1 MKPNWVQIIVLD
13 NPHLFLT
20 EPEPMHSLEIRPEFQ
35 QNDKAT
41 RNIFNS
47 PKQD

>member
-1 MKPNWVQIIVLD
+1 MKPNWVQTLVLD

-20 EPEPMHSLEIRPEFQ
+20 ESEPMHLLEIRPELQ
-35 QNDKAT
+35 QSDKAI
-41 RNIFNS
+41 RNILNS